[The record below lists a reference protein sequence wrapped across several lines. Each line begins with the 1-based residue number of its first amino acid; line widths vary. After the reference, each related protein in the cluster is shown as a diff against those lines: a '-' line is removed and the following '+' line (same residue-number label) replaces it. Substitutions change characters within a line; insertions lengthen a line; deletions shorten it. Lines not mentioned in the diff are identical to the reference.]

1 VAARKP
7 KSRGR
12 AHASPRDVGTK
23 QSVVRVALTLLVA
36 FVLTTAAGWAYS
48 TSFAGV
54 FVFDDKFAI
63 TDNPNIRSL
72 WPLTRAMS
80 APPEMPVSGRP
91 VASLTLAINY
101 ALAPEEV
108 RDALLPGGPAAPPDV
123 RERFLRNVWG
133 YHFLNLVL
141 HILAALAL
149 FGVVRRTL
157 GCDRLASRF
166 GANATA
172 LALVIS
178 LIWIVHP
185 LLTDAV
191 TYVVQRTEVLMG
203 LFLLVTLYCAIRSQE
218 RQVTPWQ
225 RRCWILGAIVACAL
239 GMGSKQTMIVAPL
252 LVWLW
257 DWLFGERS
265 SGNAGLPIRGDRRVL
280 YAGLAATWLILAALV
295 WVERWPTS
303 IGFAKEGWTPWT
315 YLVTQSGVIVHYL
328 RLSFVPWPLSLDYDG
343 WPTARSIL
351 QVAPY
356 ALFVIVLLTATAFA
370 IARRQP
376 WGFVGAWFFALLAPS
391 SSVLPLAT
399 EIAAER
405 RMYLPLAAIVTSVV
419 IGVFLIW
426 QRVAPR
432 VLPDARLRRG
442 VGRVT
447 AVAVVG
453 AITIVLGAMT
463 YARNM
468 DFWSDEGIWRDT
480 VEKRPNN
487 PRARLNYGIDLY
499 AAGRLAEAERELREA
514 VRLKDTSAAAHANLG
529 PVLCALGQCDEGVSH
544 LQRAL
549 ALDPAYTT
557 AHGNLG
563 EAYASRGQRALAA
576 QQFALAVKASPD
588 NPFLLNRLAWLL
600 ATSPEDDVRS
610 GARAV
615 ELAEHSV
622 SLTSR
627 QDIMSLETLSAA
639 YAEAGRFD
647 EAVTTGREALALA
660 ERQGNGDAAENLA
673 RRILSLETHQKVREP
688 N

>member
-328 RLSFVPWPLSLDYDG
+328 RLSFVPWPLS
-343 WPTARSIL
+343 RSIL